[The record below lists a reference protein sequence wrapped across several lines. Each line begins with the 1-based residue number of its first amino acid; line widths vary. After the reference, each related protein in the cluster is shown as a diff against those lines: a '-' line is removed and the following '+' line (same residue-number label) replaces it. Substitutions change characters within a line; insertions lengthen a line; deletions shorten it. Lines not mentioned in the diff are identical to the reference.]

1 MKPVVDALK
10 KHKNKLI
17 PVATC
22 VAGAVGGQ
30 PAMNFLQTLLSL
42 LGL

>member
-1 MKPVVDALK
+1 MKPVVAALK

-30 PAMNFLQTLLSL
+30 PALNFLQTLLSF